1 MMKLSVLFAA
11 AALLVA
17 TPAFAQRAPDPVKW
31 RQLDPENTLYIAS
44 SQGPIVIE
52 MYPEV
57 APRHVARIKELTREG
72 FYDGLIF
79 HRVIDNFMA
88 QTGDP
93 AGDSTGASAK
103 PDLPQ
108 EFQFK
113 RGGEM
118 PFVPASRQGGTW
130 QGFYKTLAIETYPD
144 AQMQMTADN
153 KVRAWALH
161 CPGVASMAR
170 SGIVNGVDQVNSANS
185 QFFLMRAPYPSL
197 DRSYT
202 VWGRVVFGLDAVM
215 KIAVGAP
222 PPNPDRMQT
231 VRVLADMPDGERAP
245 LYVLRTDSAEFQ
257 ELVDD
262 TRRKSGADFS
272 ICDVQIPAR
281 IAGQPARTERSERNE
296 RERPWWRNIPLIP

>member
-1 MMKLSVLFAA
+1 MKLRILV
-11 AALLVA
+11 AALLLLGA

-31 RQLDPENTLYIAS
+31 RQLDAENTLYINS
-44 SQGPIVIE
+44 SQGPILVE
-52 MYPEV
+52 MFPEV
-57 APRHVARIKELTREG
+57 APRHVARIKELTREK

-93 AGDSTGASAK
+93 TGDSTGASVK
-103 PDLPQ
+103 SDLQQ

-144 AQMQMTADN
+144 AQMALTADN

-185 QFFLMRAPYPSL
+185 QFFLMRATYPSL
-197 DRSYT
+197 DKDYT
-202 VWGRVVFGLDAVM
+202 AWGRVVWGLDSVQR
-215 KIAVGAP
+215 IATGSP

-231 VRVLADMPDGERAP
+231 VRVMADLAESERVP
-245 LYVLRTDSAEFQ
+245 LFVLRTDSQDFQ
-257 ELVDD
+257 KLVDD
-262 TRRKSGADFS
+262 TRKARGADFS

-281 IAGQPARTERSERNE
+281 IAGQPAPRNE
-296 RERPWWRNIPLIP
+296 RDRPWWRNIPLIP

>member
-1 MMKLSVLFAA
+1 MKLSYLA
-11 AALLVA
+11 AALALLAV

-31 RQLDPENTLYIAS
+31 RQLDPENTLFIES
-44 SQGPIVIE
+44 SQGPIVVE

-57 APRHVARIKELTREG
+57 APRHVQRIKELTRER

-93 AGDSTGASAK
+93 AGDSRGASTK
-103 PDLPQ
+103 EDLQQ

-144 AQMQMTADN
+144 AQMAMTADN

-197 DRSYT
+197 DKSYT
-202 VWGRVVFGLDAVM
+202 AWGRVVWGLDSVM
-215 KIAVGAP
+215 KLAVGAP
-222 PPNPDRMQT
+222 APNPDRMLR
-231 VRVLADMPDGERAP
+231 VRVVADMAENERVP
-245 LYVLRTDSAEFQ
+245 LYVLRTDSADFQ
-257 ELVDD
+257 TLVDQ
-262 TRRKSGADFS
+262 TRRDRGADFS

-281 IAGQPARTERSERNE
+281 VAGQPARNE
-296 RERPWWRNIPLIP
+296 RDRPWWRNIPLIP

>member
-1 MMKLSVLFAA
+1 MKYRMLLVA
-11 AALLVA
+11 AALLAA
-17 TPAFAQRAPDPVKW
+17 TPALAQRAPDPVRW
-31 RQLDPENTLYIAS
+31 RQLDPENTLYINS
-44 SQGPIVIE
+44 TQGPIVIE
-52 MYPEV
+52 MFPEV
-57 APRHVARIKELTREG
+57 APNHVQRIKDLTREH

-93 AGDSTGASAK
+93 TGDSTGASAK
-103 PDLPQ
+103 PDLQQ

-144 AQMQMTADN
+144 AQMQMTADG

-197 DRSYT
+197 DKSYT
-202 VWGRVVFGLDAVM
+202 AWGRVVWGLDAVRH
-215 KIAVGAP
+215 IAVGNP
-222 PPNPDRMQT
+222 PANPDKMLS
-231 VRVLADMPDGERAP
+231 VRVVADMPDTDRVP
-245 LYVLRTDSAEFQ
+245 LYVMRTDSAEFQ
-257 ELVDD
+257 KLVDD
-262 TRRKSGADFS
+262 TRHERGADFS

-281 IAGQPARTERSERNE
+281 IAGQPAPRNE
-296 RERPWWRNIPLIP
+296 RDRPWWRNIPLIP